1 MSQLIA
7 ENRKLNVKMELSMM
21 KLKVMTIFK
30 VKKRQARHRGACRAP
45 ALRLQQIVWLTSSPI
60 GLTASGANIAFAV
73 AQSVQMRGRFQHLIG
88 R

>member
-21 KLKVMTIFK
+21 KLKMMTNFK
-30 VKKRQARHRGACRAP
+30 VKRKQARHRGACRAP
-45 ALRLQQIVWLTSSPI
+45 ELRLQQTVWLTNSPI
-60 GLTASGANIAFAV
+60 GPTASGANIAFAV
-73 AQSVQMRGRFQHLIG
+73 AQLVQMRGKFQRLTE

>member
-30 VKKRQARHRGACRAP
+30 VKKRQVKHRGVYHAP
-45 ALRLQQIVWLTSSPI
+45 ALRQQLTAWLTNSPI

-73 AQSVQMRGRFQHLIG
+73 AQSVQMRGRFQHLIV